1 MGNTVKILIF
11 WIVISISALLLWQ
24 VVKNSNQSTQSVPE
38 ISYSQFLSQ
47 VDSGNVAKV
56 RIAGSIGQ
64 GTYGDRSSFRVI
76 VPAAQEQML
85 EALRQKQVEVWYAD
99 KPDQS
104 LAGWLMNLAPLALL
118 AALWFFMIRQMKSR
132 ANARADAVAANSG
145 APWQGK

>member
-1 MGNTVKILIF
+1 MGNTVKTLIF

>member
-1 MGNTVKILIF
+1 MGNTVKTLIF

-118 AALWFFMIRQMKSR
+118 AALWFFMICQMKSR